1 MPTMSELNDNTN
13 NNRTVSESNSATQTT
28 TQSQFDESAD
38 SIELDSNPAVP
49 DDPVAAADG
58 AKPTELLDPVEQTAD
73 ASPAPQ
79 KRDSHRSIPAAKPLE
94 PIKANETRLAP
105 PLPSMKRADSRR
117 SIPAAA
123 SPLDALKPGEKRDSR
138 RSIPAAKS
146 FESLKTTAP
155 SQSHLSNRA
164 IPAVA
169 PAQPATSDTS
179 HPDTEDSYCIGLRG
193 YAKEP
198 AHKTTGIS
206 ESDTED
212 SYCIGLRGSA
222 PKTAPKADDKPAR
235 GTEPDTEDSY
245 CIGLRGSAKTP
256 VAKPAPSSG
265 NAPSEDKKSPA
276 TTRSNSTDANAI
288 DSDQSSASSKGA
300 NASDDNKRPAFQTTD
315 DLLSAILDAKPNNDK
330 RQTDDHSSD
339 ELFSAILD
347 ANKNSDKKPIDDKN
361 AQAAADAT
369 NEKASNDIKGEK
381 PSDKSPIE
389 NAENS
394 ANPNSSDAKDIEKDE
409 KIDAKNL
416 ADKKGVKLDAA
427 PSIDKK
433 DIEKNVKIAPQNQDD
448 KKGVKLDA
456 APSIDKKEIEKN
468 EKIDAKNQV
477 DKKDEK
483 IDAQSQV
490 DKKGEKSID
499 VKGDKEKDKDKT
511 DEKVDE
517 NSPEISDVV
526 CAIADLPTQM
536 INAFCE
542 DEPENNIHDSSSDS
556 DNIQLLNETEEFGTI
571 DPPNMPSIPTV
582 PPSEFERTIVFERSE
597 NRWDDADSNTLPKPG
612 DTVGNYR
619 IIDMLGKGGFGAVY
633 RAKNL
638 TLGREEALKLILPS
652 AKSECDDIDKRFER
666 EVAIVSRLEHPNIV
680 RLYSSG
686 LLPHNV
692 LWMTMELI
700 RGTRLDKR
708 IDKGALSFARAKSIM
723 KQILSGLM
731 EAHRLQIVH
740 RDLKPA
746 NIMLANKEGYDDQ
759 VSILDFGLSK
769 ALGADADAATQDLTL
784 ADSRRV
790 YGTPQ
795 YMAPEQLNRGHLG
808 PWTDVYAAGLIFY
821 ELLTGH
827 PAVVGDSLFEI
838 AYKQSYENLQLPSN
852 MFGTA
857 IEAVIMRA
865 CNKNP
870 AQRFAHAGEFLHALE
885 RIKTPDDPPSVL
897 ANYRSEPTINLTDNG
912 EKTRISMPAVQ
923 QTSAQRPATPTKSQA
938 HFYINIVAYPLAI
951 LAILII
957 LCALFGIIH
966 FSF

>member
-1 MPTMSELNDNTN
+1 
-13 NNRTVSESNSATQTT
+13 
-28 TQSQFDESAD
+28 
-38 SIELDSNPAVP
+38 
-49 DDPVAAADG
+49 
-58 AKPTELLDPVEQTAD
+58 
-73 ASPAPQ
+73 
-79 KRDSHRSIPAAKPLE
+79 
-94 PIKANETRLAP
+94 
-105 PLPSMKRADSRR
+105 
-117 SIPAAA
+117 
-123 SPLDALKPGEKRDSR
+123 
-138 RSIPAAKS
+138 
-146 FESLKTTAP
+146 
-155 SQSHLSNRA
+155 
-164 IPAVA
+164 
-169 PAQPATSDTS
+169 
-179 HPDTEDSYCIGLRG
+179 
-193 YAKEP
+193 
-198 AHKTTGIS
+198 
-206 ESDTED
+206 
-212 SYCIGLRGSA
+212 
-222 PKTAPKADDKPAR
+222 
-235 GTEPDTEDSY
+235 
-245 CIGLRGSAKTP
+245 
-256 VAKPAPSSG
+256 
-265 NAPSEDKKSPA
+265 
-276 TTRSNSTDANAI
+276 
-288 DSDQSSASSKGA
+288 
-300 NASDDNKRPAFQTTD
+300 
-315 DLLSAILDAKPNNDK
+315 
-330 RQTDDHSSD
+330 
-339 ELFSAILD
+339 
-347 ANKNSDKKPIDDKN
+347 
-361 AQAAADAT
+361 
-369 NEKASNDIKGEK
+369 
-381 PSDKSPIE
+381 
-389 NAENS
+389 
-394 ANPNSSDAKDIEKDE
+394 
-409 KIDAKNL
+409 
-416 ADKKGVKLDAA
+416 
-427 PSIDKK
+427 
-433 DIEKNVKIAPQNQDD
+433 
-448 KKGVKLDA
+448 
-456 APSIDKKEIEKN
+456 
-468 EKIDAKNQV
+468 
-477 DKKDEK
+477 
-483 IDAQSQV
+483 
-490 DKKGEKSID
+490 
-499 VKGDKEKDKDKT
+499 
-511 DEKVDE
+511 
-517 NSPEISDVV
+517 
-526 CAIADLPTQM
+526 M

>member
-138 RSIPAAKS
+138 RSIPATKS

-276 TTRSNSTDANAI
+276 TTGSNSTDANAI

-433 DIEKNVKIAPQNQDD
+433 EIEKNEKIAPQNQD
-448 KKGVKLDA
+448 
-456 APSIDKKEIEKN
+456 
-468 EKIDAKNQV
+468 
-477 DKKDEK
+477 
-483 IDAQSQV
+483 

>member
-13 NNRTVSESNSATQTT
+13 NNRTVSESNSTTQTT

-193 YAKEP
+193 
-198 AHKTTGIS
+198 
-206 ESDTED
+206 
-212 SYCIGLRGSA
+212 SA
-222 PKTAPKADDKPAR
+222 SKTALKADDKPAR
-235 GTEPDTEDSY
+235 GTEPDTEASY

-276 TTRSNSTDANAI
+276 TTGSNSTDANAI
-288 DSDQSSASSKGA
+288 DSDQSSASSKGT
-300 NASDDNKRPAFQTTD
+300 NASDDNKRPAFQATD

-369 NEKASNDIKGEK
+369 NEKASNDTKGEK

-433 DIEKNVKIAPQNQDD
+433 EIEKDVKIAPQNQDD

-468 EKIDAKNQV
+468 EKIDAKKQV

-499 VKGDKEKDKDKT
+499 VKGDKDKDKT

-897 ANYRSEPTINLTDNG
+897 ANYRSEPTIDLTDNG

>member
-179 HPDTEDSYCIGLRG
+179 HPDTEDSYSIGLRG

-206 ESDTED
+206 ES
-212 SYCIGLRGSA
+212 
-222 PKTAPKADDKPAR
+222 
-235 GTEPDTEDSY
+235 DTEDSY

-276 TTRSNSTDANAI
+276 TTGSNSTDANAI

-433 DIEKNVKIAPQNQDD
+433 
-448 KKGVKLDA
+448 
-456 APSIDKKEIEKN
+456 EIEKN

-499 VKGDKEKDKDKT
+499 VKGDKDKDKGKT

>member
-1 MPTMSELNDNTN
+1 MSELNDNTN

-193 YAKEP
+193 
-198 AHKTTGIS
+198 
-206 ESDTED
+206 
-212 SYCIGLRGSA
+212 SA

-276 TTRSNSTDANAI
+276 TTGSNSTDANAI

-300 NASDDNKRPAFQTTD
+300 NASDDNKRPAFQATD

-433 DIEKNVKIAPQNQDD
+433 EIEKNEKIAPQNQDD

-468 EKIDAKNQV
+468 EKIDAKN
-477 DKKDEK
+477 
-483 IDAQSQV
+483 QV

>member
-276 TTRSNSTDANAI
+276 TTGSNSTDANAI

-433 DIEKNVKIAPQNQDD
+433 EIEKNEKIAPQNQDD

-490 DKKGEKSID
+490 DKKGEKSLG
-499 VKGDKEKDKDKT
+499 VKGDKDKDKT

-852 MFGTA
+852 MFGTPSKPLSC
-857 IEAVIMRA
+857 E
-865 CNKNP
+865 P
-870 AQRFAHAGEFLHALE
+870 AT
-885 RIKTPDDPPSVL
+885 KTPRNASHTPANSSTHSNESKHPTTRPRYSQTTAPSPPLTSPTTAKKRASPCPPSNKR
-897 ANYRSEPTINLTDNG
+897 AHNAPPHPPNHKR
-912 EKTRISMPAVQ
+912 
-923 QTSAQRPATPTKSQA
+923 TSTSTSS
-938 HFYINIVAYPLAI
+938 HTL
-951 LAILII
+951 
-957 LCALFGIIH
+957 
-966 FSF
+966 

>member
-276 TTRSNSTDANAI
+276 TTGSNSTDANAI

-433 DIEKNVKIAPQNQDD
+433 
-448 KKGVKLDA
+448 
-456 APSIDKKEIEKN
+456 EIEKN
-468 EKIDAKNQV
+468 EKIDAKN
-477 DKKDEK
+477 
-483 IDAQSQV
+483 QV

>member
-13 NNRTVSESNSATQTT
+13 NNRVVSESNSATQTT
-28 TQSQFDESAD
+28 PQSQFDKSAD
-38 SIELDSNPAVP
+38 SVELDSNSAVP
-49 DDPVAAADG
+49 DDPVQESDG
-58 AKPTELLDPVEQTAD
+58 AKTTELLDPVKRTDD

-79 KRDSHRSIPAAKPLE
+79 TRDSHRSIPTAKPIE

-105 PLPSMKRADSRR
+105 HLPSMKRADSRR

-146 FESLKTTAP
+146 FESLKTTAS
-155 SQSHLSNRA
+155 SQSHPSNRA

-169 PAQPATSDTS
+169 PAQPAASAPS

-198 AHKTTGIS
+198 AHKTAGIS
-206 ESDTED
+206 EPDTED

-222 PKTAPKADDKPAR
+222 PKPAPKA
-235 GTEPDTEDSY
+235 DTEDSY
-245 CIGLRGSAKTP
+245 CIGLRGSAPSP
-256 VAKPAPSSG
+256 VAKPAPSSI

-276 TTRSNSTDANAI
+276 TVGSNSNGSNSTGANAI
-288 DSDQSSASSKGA
+288 DSDQSSASTKGANAPDDNKRSNDQAHDELLSAILGA
-300 NASDDNKRPAFQTTD
+300 NASDDKKQAD
-315 DLLSAILDAKPNNDK
+315 DN
-330 RQTDDHSSD
+330 SSD
-339 ELFSAILD
+339 ELFSAILE
-347 ANKNSDKKPIDDKN
+347 ANKNNDKKPIDDKN
-361 AQAAADAT
+361 AQAPADAT
-369 NEKASNDIKGEK
+369 NEKACNDIKGEK

-394 ANPNSSDAKDIEKDE
+394 ANPNSGDAKDIEKGEKNDDKKQVDKIDE
-409 KIDAKNL
+409 KSN
-416 ADKKGVKLDAA
+416 DKKGVKLDAA
-427 PSIDKK
+427 TSIDKI
-433 DIEKNVKIAPQNQDD
+433 DIG
-448 KKGVKLDA
+448 KG
-456 APSIDKKEIEKN
+456 
-468 EKIDAKNQV
+468 EKIDAKTQ
-477 DKKDEK
+477 DAKKGEK
-483 IDAQSQV
+483 SIDQ
-490 DKKGEKSID
+490 KGEKSID
-499 VKGDKEKDKDKT
+499 VKG
-511 DEKVDE
+511 E

-542 DEPENNIHDSSSDS
+542 DEPENMIHNSSSDS
-556 DNIQLLNETEEFGTI
+556 DNIQLLDETEEFDTI
-571 DPPNMPSIPTV
+571 NPPNMPSIPTV

-597 NRWDDADSNTLPKPG
+597 NRWDEADSNTLPKPG

-638 TLGREEALKLILPS
+638 TLGREEALKLILQS

-731 EAHRLQIVH
+731 EAHRRQIVH
-740 RDLKPA
+740 SDLKPA

-821 ELLTGH
+821 ELLTGQ

-857 IEAVIMRA
+857 LEAVIMRA

-885 RIKTPDDPPSVL
+885 RINTPDDPPSVL
-897 ANYRSEPTINLTDNG
+897 ASYRAEPTINLSDNG
-912 EKTRISMPAVQ
+912 EKTRISMPTVQ
-923 QTSAQRPATPTKSQA
+923 QTSAQRPATPTKSHV
-938 HFYINIVAYPLAI
+938 HFYINVVAYPLAI

>member
-1 MPTMSELNDNTN
+1 M
-13 NNRTVSESNSATQTT
+13 
-28 TQSQFDESAD
+28 
-38 SIELDSNPAVP
+38 
-49 DDPVAAADG
+49 
-58 AKPTELLDPVEQTAD
+58 
-73 ASPAPQ
+73 
-79 KRDSHRSIPAAKPLE
+79 
-94 PIKANETRLAP
+94 
-105 PLPSMKRADSRR
+105 
-117 SIPAAA
+117 
-123 SPLDALKPGEKRDSR
+123 
-138 RSIPAAKS
+138 
-146 FESLKTTAP
+146 
-155 SQSHLSNRA
+155 
-164 IPAVA
+164 
-169 PAQPATSDTS
+169 
-179 HPDTEDSYCIGLRG
+179 
-193 YAKEP
+193 
-198 AHKTTGIS
+198 
-206 ESDTED
+206 
-212 SYCIGLRGSA
+212 
-222 PKTAPKADDKPAR
+222 
-235 GTEPDTEDSY
+235 
-245 CIGLRGSAKTP
+245 
-256 VAKPAPSSG
+256 
-265 NAPSEDKKSPA
+265 
-276 TTRSNSTDANAI
+276 
-288 DSDQSSASSKGA
+288 
-300 NASDDNKRPAFQTTD
+300 
-315 DLLSAILDAKPNNDK
+315 LSAILDAKPNNDK

-394 ANPNSSDAKDIEKDE
+394 ANPNSSDAKE
-409 KIDAKNL
+409 
-416 ADKKGVKLDAA
+416 
-427 PSIDKK
+427 
-433 DIEKNVKIAPQNQDD
+433 IEKNEKIAPQNQDD

-477 DKKDEK
+477 DKE
-483 IDAQSQV
+483 
-490 DKKGEKSID
+490 GEKSID
-499 VKGDKEKDKDKT
+499 VKGDKEKDKDKDKT

>member
-193 YAKEP
+193 
-198 AHKTTGIS
+198 
-206 ESDTED
+206 
-212 SYCIGLRGSA
+212 SA

-276 TTRSNSTDANAI
+276 TTGSNSTDANAI

-416 ADKKGVKLDAA
+416 A
-427 PSIDKK
+427 
-433 DIEKNVKIAPQNQDD
+433 D

>member
-28 TQSQFDESAD
+28 TQSQFDKSAD
-38 SIELDSNPAVP
+38 SIELDSNSAVP
-49 DDPVAAADG
+49 DDPILESDG
-58 AKPTELLDPVEQTAD
+58 AKPTELLDPVKRTD
-73 ASPAPQ
+73 DTSPAPQ
-79 KRDSHRSIPAAKPLE
+79 TRDSHRSIPAAKPIE
-94 PIKANETRLAP
+94 PIKANETRLAS

-117 SIPAAA
+117 SVPAVA

-155 SQSHLSNRA
+155 SQSHPSNRA

-169 PAQPATSDTS
+169 PAQPAAPDAS

-198 AHKTTGIS
+198 AHKTAGIS
-206 ESDTED
+206 
-212 SYCIGLRGSA
+212 
-222 PKTAPKADDKPAR
+222 
-235 GTEPDTEDSY
+235 EPDTEDSY
-245 CIGLRGSAKTP
+245 CIGLRGSAKKPAPKADTEDSYCIGLRGSAKKP
-256 VAKPAPSSG
+256 APKPAPSSI

-276 TTRSNSTDANAI
+276 TAGANSNGSNSTAANAI
-288 DSDQSSASSKGA
+288 DSDKSSASTKGTNAPDDDKRSNDQAHDELLSAILGA
-300 NASDDNKRPAFQTTD
+300 NASDDKKQA
-315 DLLSAILDAKPNNDK
+315 
-330 RQTDDHSSD
+330 DDHSSD
-339 ELFSAILD
+339 ELFSAILE
-347 ANKNSDKKPIDDKN
+347 ANKNSGKKPIDDKN
-361 AQAAADAT
+361 AQAPADAT
-369 NEKASNDIKGEK
+369 NEKACNDIKGEN

-394 ANPNSSDAKDIEKDE
+394 AAPISGDAKKQVDDKDE
-409 KIDAKNL
+409 KSNDKIDEKSN
-416 ADKKGVKLDAA
+416 DKKGVALDSAS
-427 PSIDKK
+427 SIDKK
-433 DIEKNVKIAPQNQDD
+433 DIENDVKIDAKTQVD
-448 KKGVKLDA
+448 KKGEK
-456 APSIDKKEIEKN
+456 SIDKIDD
-468 EKIDAKNQV
+468 KIDAKN
-477 DKKDEK
+477 
-483 IDAQSQV
+483 QV

-499 VKGDKEKDKDKT
+499 VKGYKDRDKIGG
-511 DEKVDE
+511 KVDD

-542 DEPENNIHDSSSDS
+542 DEPENIVHNSSSDS
-556 DNIQLLNETEEFGTI
+556 DNIQLFDETEEFDTI
-571 DPPNMPSIPTV
+571 NPPNMPSIPTV

-597 NRWDDADSNTLPKPG
+597 NRWDEADSNTLPKPG

-731 EAHRLQIVH
+731 EAHRRQIVH

-821 ELLTGH
+821 ELLTGQ

-857 IEAVIMRA
+857 LEAVIMRA

-885 RIKTPDDPPSVL
+885 RINTPDDPPSVL
-897 ANYRSEPTINLTDNG
+897 ASYRAEPTINLSDNG

-923 QTSAQRPATPTKSQA
+923 QTSAQRPATPAKSHV
-938 HFYINIVAYPLAI
+938 HFYINVVAYPLAI

>member
-28 TQSQFDESAD
+28 TQSQFDKSAD
-38 SIELDSNPAVP
+38 SIELDSNSAVP
-49 DDPVAAADG
+49 DDPIQESDG
-58 AKPTELLDPVEQTAD
+58 AKPTELLDPVKQTVD

-79 KRDSHRSIPAAKPLE
+79 TRDSHRSIPAAKPIE

-105 PLPSMKRADSRR
+105 HLPSMKLADSRR
-117 SIPAAA
+117 SIPAA
-123 SPLDALKPGEKRDSR
+123 SPLDALKPSEKRDSR

-155 SQSHLSNRA
+155 SQSHPSNRA

-169 PAQPATSDTS
+169 PAQPAASAPS
-179 HPDTEDSYCIGLRG
+179 HPDAEDSYCIGLRG

-198 AHKTTGIS
+198 AHKTAGIS
-206 ESDTED
+206 EPDTED
-212 SYCIGLRGSA
+212 SCCIGLRGSATKPAPKLAPKADTEDAYCIGLRGSA
-222 PKTAPKADDKPAR
+222 TP
-235 GTEPDTEDSY
+235 
-245 CIGLRGSAKTP
+245 P
-256 VAKPAPSSG
+256 VAKPAPSSI

-276 TTRSNSTDANAI
+276 TAGSNSNDANSTGANAL
-288 DSDQSSASSKGA
+288 DSDKSSASTQGANAPDDNKRSNDQAHDELLSAILGA
-300 NASDDNKRPAFQTTD
+300 NASDDKKQA
-315 DLLSAILDAKPNNDK
+315 
-330 RQTDDHSSD
+330 DDHSSD
-339 ELFSAILD
+339 KLFSAILE
-347 ANKNSDKKPIDDKN
+347 ANKNNDKKPIDDKN
-361 AQAAADAT
+361 AQAPADAT
-369 NEKASNDIKGEK
+369 NEKACNDIKGEN

-394 ANPNSSDAKDIEKDE
+394 AAPISGDAKKQVDDKDE
-409 KIDAKNL
+409 KSNDKIDE
-416 ADKKGVKLDAA
+416 KKGVKLDGA

-433 DIEKNVKIAPQNQDD
+433 DIEKDVKIDAKARDD
-448 KKGVKLDA
+448 KKGEK
-456 APSIDKKEIEKN
+456 SID
-468 EKIDAKNQV
+468 KIDAKTQ
-477 DKKDEK
+477 D
-483 IDAQSQV
+483 

-499 VKGDKEKDKDKT
+499 VKGDKDRDKIGG
-511 DEKVDE
+511 KVDD

-542 DEPENNIHDSSSDS
+542 DEPENMIHDSSSDS
-556 DNIQLLNETEEFGTI
+556 DNIQLLDETEEFDTI
-571 DPPNMPSIPTV
+571 NPPNMPSISTV

-597 NRWDDADSNTLPKPG
+597 NRWDEADSNTLPKPG

-731 EAHRLQIVH
+731 EAHRRQIVH

-821 ELLTGH
+821 ELLTGQ

-857 IEAVIMRA
+857 LEAVIMRA

-885 RIKTPDDPPSVL
+885 RINTPDDPPSVL
-897 ANYRSEPTINLTDNG
+897 ASYRAEPTINLSDNG

-938 HFYINIVAYPLAI
+938 HFYINVVAYPLAI

>member
-193 YAKEP
+193 
-198 AHKTTGIS
+198 
-206 ESDTED
+206 
-212 SYCIGLRGSA
+212 
-222 PKTAPKADDKPAR
+222 
-235 GTEPDTEDSY
+235 
-245 CIGLRGSAKTP
+245 SAKTP

-276 TTRSNSTDANAI
+276 TTGSNSTDANAI

-433 DIEKNVKIAPQNQDD
+433 EIEKNEKIAPQNQDD

>member
-276 TTRSNSTDANAI
+276 TTGSNSTDANAI

-433 DIEKNVKIAPQNQDD
+433 
-448 KKGVKLDA
+448 
-456 APSIDKKEIEKN
+456 EIEKN
-468 EKIDAKNQV
+468 
-477 DKKDEK
+477 EK

>member
-58 AKPTELLDPVEQTAD
+58 AKPTELLVPVEQTAD

-276 TTRSNSTDANAI
+276 TTGSNSTDANAI

-300 NASDDNKRPAFQTTD
+300 NASDDNKRPAFQATD
-315 DLLSAILDAKPNNDK
+315 DLL
-330 RQTDDHSSD
+330 
-339 ELFSAILD
+339 SAILD

-416 ADKKGVKLDAA
+416 A
-427 PSIDKK
+427 
-433 DIEKNVKIAPQNQDD
+433 D

>member
-13 NNRTVSESNSATQTT
+13 NNRVVSESNSATQTT
-28 TQSQFDESAD
+28 TQSQFDKSAD
-38 SIELDSNPAVP
+38 SIELDSNSAVP
-49 DDPVAAADG
+49 DDPIQESDG
-58 AKPTELLDPVEQTAD
+58 AKPTELLDPVKQTVD

-79 KRDSHRSIPAAKPLE
+79 TRDSHRSIPAAKPIE

-105 PLPSMKRADSRR
+105 HLPSMKLADSRR
-117 SIPAAA
+117 SIPAA
-123 SPLDALKPGEKRDSR
+123 SPLDALKPSEKRDSR

-155 SQSHLSNRA
+155 SQSHPSNRA
-164 IPAVA
+164 IPAVP
-169 PAQPATSDTS
+169 PAQPAASAPS
-179 HPDTEDSYCIGLRG
+179 HPDAEDSYCIGLRG

-198 AHKTTGIS
+198 AHKTAGIS
-206 ESDTED
+206 EPDTED
-212 SYCIGLRGSA
+212 SCCIGLRGSA
-222 PKTAPKADDKPAR
+222 PK
-235 GTEPDTEDSY
+235 
-245 CIGLRGSAKTP
+245 
-256 VAKPAPSSG
+256 PAPSSI

-276 TTRSNSTDANAI
+276 TAGSNSNDAISTGANAI
-288 DSDQSSASSKGA
+288 DSDKSSASTKGANAPDDNKRSNDQAHDELLSAILGA
-300 NASDDNKRPAFQTTD
+300 NASDDKKQA
-315 DLLSAILDAKPNNDK
+315 
-330 RQTDDHSSD
+330 DDHSSD
-339 ELFSAILD
+339 ELFSAILE
-347 ANKNSDKKPIDDKN
+347 ANKNNDKKPIDDKN

-369 NEKASNDIKGEK
+369 NEKACNDIKGEN

-394 ANPNSSDAKDIEKDE
+394 AAPISGDAKKQVDDKDE
-409 KIDAKNL
+409 KSN
-416 ADKKGVKLDAA
+416 DKKGVKLDGA

-433 DIEKNVKIAPQNQDD
+433 DIEKDVKIDAKARDD
-448 KKGVKLDA
+448 KKGEK
-456 APSIDKKEIEKN
+456 SID
-468 EKIDAKNQV
+468 KIDAKTQ
-477 DKKDEK
+477 D
-483 IDAQSQV
+483 

-499 VKGDKEKDKDKT
+499 VKGDKDRDKIGG
-511 DEKVDE
+511 KVDD

-542 DEPENNIHDSSSDS
+542 DEPENMIHDSSSDS
-556 DNIQLLNETEEFGTI
+556 DNIQLLDETEEFDTI
-571 DPPNMPSIPTV
+571 NPPNMPSIPTV

-597 NRWDDADSNTLPKPG
+597 NRWDEADSNTLPKPG

-731 EAHRLQIVH
+731 EAHRRQIVH

-821 ELLTGH
+821 ELLTGQ

-857 IEAVIMRA
+857 LEAVIMRA

-885 RIKTPDDPPSVL
+885 RINTPDDPPSVL
-897 ANYRSEPTINLTDNG
+897 ASYRAEPTINLSDNG

-923 QTSAQRPATPTKSQA
+923 QTSAQRPAPPTKSHV
-938 HFYINIVAYPLAI
+938 HFYINVVAYPLAI